1 MKKHFVLLG
10 MMLIPMLWGMGM
22 NMPVYADEATVPL
35 TYAVSAKITLIDG
48 DISSVVELDECG
60 RISEPAHYLKDGYE
74 FVGWM
79 NVETGK
85 MWNFNDVV
93 NTNMTL
99 KAVYKKLDTA
109 SVPQTSLQRPS
120 EKVNTSVD
128 MDTGCWVRIGVLAL
142 FEMGL
147 VVYLKNY
154 VDGTQPHRKEK

>member
-10 MMLIPMLWGMGM
+10 MMLIPMLWGMS
-22 NMPVYADEATVPL
+22 MPVLAEEATVPV

-60 RISEPAHYLKDGYE
+60 RISEPAHYQMDGYE

-93 NTNMTL
+93 STNMTL
-99 KAVYKKLDTA
+99 KAVYRKLETA
-109 SVPQTSLQRPS
+109 SSSQVPSTSQS
-120 EKVNTSVD
+120 GDVNTSVNAD
-128 MDTGCWVRIGVLAL
+128 SGRWILIGVLAL
-142 FEMGL
+142 LEMGL
-147 VVYLKNY
+147 VIYLKNY

>member
-10 MMLIPMLWGMGM
+10 MMLIPVLSGIS
-22 NMPVYADEATVPL
+22 MPVYADEATVSVS
-35 TYAVSAKITLIDG
+35 YAVSVKITLING
-48 DISSVVELDECG
+48 DISSVIKLDDCG
-60 RISEPAHYLKDGYE
+60 RISEPAHYQMDGYE

-99 KAVYKKLDTA
+99 KAVYRKLDTA
-109 SVPQTSLQRPS
+109 LVPQTSSQRPS

-128 MDTGCWVRIGVLAL
+128 MDTGRWVLIGALAL

-147 VVYLKNY
+147 AIYLKNY
-154 VDGTQPHRKEK
+154 VDDAQSPRKEK

>member
-10 MMLIPMLWGMGM
+10 MMLIPMLWGIS
-22 NMPVYADEATVPL
+22 MPVYADEATVPV

-93 NTNMTL
+93 NANMTL
-99 KAVYKKLDTA
+99 KAVYRKLETA
-109 SVPQTSLQRPS
+109 SSSQVPSTSQS
-120 EKVNTSVD
+120 GNVNTSVNAD
-128 MDTGCWVRIGVLAL
+128 SGRWILIGLLAL
-142 FEMGL
+142 IEMGL
-147 VVYLKNY
+147 VIYLKNY
-154 VDGTQPHRKEK
+154 ADGTQPTRKEK

>member
-10 MMLIPMLWGMGM
+10 MMLIPMLWGM
-22 NMPVYADEATVPL
+22 NMPVLADEATVPVM
-35 TYAVSAKITLIDG
+35 YAVSAKITLIDG

-60 RISEPAHYLKDGYE
+60 RINEPAHYLKDGYE

-99 KAVYKKLDTA
+99 KAVYRKLETA
-109 SVPQTSLQRPS
+109 SSSQVPSTSQS
-120 EKVNTSVD
+120 GNVNTSVD
-128 MDTGCWVRIGVLAL
+128 MDTGRWALIGVLAL

-147 VVYLKNY
+147 VIYLKNY

>member
-10 MMLIPMLWGMGM
+10 MMLIPVLSGIS
-22 NMPVYADEATVPL
+22 MPVLAEEATVPV
-35 TYAVSAKITLIDG
+35 TYAVSVKITLING
-48 DISSVVELDECG
+48 DISSVIKLDDCG
-60 RISEPAHYLKDGYE
+60 RISEPAHYQMDGYE

-99 KAVYKKLDTA
+99 KAVYRKLETA
-109 SVPQTSLQRPS
+109 SGSHASSTSQS
-120 EKVNTSVD
+120 GNVNTSVD
-128 MDTGCWVRIGVLAL
+128 MDTGRWVLIGALAL

-147 VVYLKNY
+147 VIYLKNY
-154 VDGTQPHRKEK
+154 VDDAQSPRKEK

>member
-10 MMLIPMLWGMGM
+10 MMLIPMLWGL

-48 DISSVVELDECG
+48 DISSVIKLDDCG

-93 NTNMTL
+93 NSNMTL
-99 KAVYKKLDTA
+99 KAVYRKLDTA
-109 SVPQTSLQRPS
+109 SVPQTSSQRPS
-120 EKVNTSVD
+120 EKINTSVD

-147 VVYLKNY
+147 VIYLKNH
-154 VDGTQPHRKEK
+154 VDDAQSPRKEK

>member
-10 MMLIPMLWGMGM
+10 MMLIPVLSGIS
-22 NMPVYADEATVPL
+22 MPVYADEATVSV
-35 TYAVSAKITLIDG
+35 TYAVSVKITLING
-48 DISSVVELDECG
+48 DISSVIKLYDCG

-85 MWNFNDVV
+85 MWDFNDVV

-99 KAVYKKLDTA
+99 KAVYRKLDTA
-109 SVPQTSLQRPS
+109 SVPQTSSQRPS

-128 MDTGCWVRIGVLAL
+128 MDTGRWVRIGVLAL

-147 VVYLKNY
+147 VICLKNY
-154 VDGTQPHRKEK
+154 VDGVQSHRKEK

>member
-10 MMLIPMLWGMGM
+10 MMLIPVLSGIS
-22 NMPVYADEATVPL
+22 MPVLAEEATVPVM
-35 TYAVSAKITLIDG
+35 YAVSAKITLIDG

-60 RISEPAHYLKDGYE
+60 RINEPAHYQMDGYE

-85 MWNFNDVV
+85 MWDFNDVV

-99 KAVYKKLDTA
+99 KAMYRKLDTA
-109 SVPQTSLQRPS
+109 SVPQTSSQRPS
-120 EKVNTSVD
+120 EKVNTSVG
-128 MDTGCWVRIGVLAL
+128 MDTGRWVRIGVLAL

-147 VVYLKNY
+147 VIYLKNH
-154 VDGTQPHRKEK
+154 VDDAQSQRKEK

>member
-10 MMLIPMLWGMGM
+10 MMLIPMLLGL

-35 TYAVSAKITLIDG
+35 TYAVSAKITLING
-48 DISSVVELDECG
+48 DISYVIKLDDCG
-60 RISEPAHYLKDGYE
+60 RISEPAHYQMEGYE

-93 NTNMTL
+93 STNMTL
-99 KAVYKKLDTA
+99 KAVYRKLESA
-109 SVPQTSLQRPS
+109 SVPQTPS
-120 EKVNTSVD
+120 SNQTANVNTSVD
-128 MDTGCWVRIGVLAL
+128 VDTGRWIMICILAL

-147 VVYLKNY
+147 VIYLKNY
-154 VDGTQPHRKEK
+154 VDNAQSPRKEK

>member
-10 MMLIPMLWGMGM
+10 MMLIPMLWGM

-35 TYAVSAKITLIDG
+35 TYAVSVKITLIDG

-85 MWNFNDVV
+85 MWDFNDVV

-99 KAVYKKLDTA
+99 KAVYRKLETA
-109 SVPQTSLQRPS
+109 SSSQVPSTSRS
-120 EKVNTSVD
+120 GDVNTSVNAD
-128 MDTGCWVRIGVLAL
+128 SGRWILIGLLAL
-142 FEMGL
+142 IEMGL
-147 VVYLKNY
+147 VIYLKNY
-154 VDGTQPHRKEK
+154 VDNAQSPRKEK

>member
-1 MKKHFVLLG
+1 
-10 MMLIPMLWGMGM
+10 
-22 NMPVYADEATVPL
+22 MPVYADEATVPV

-99 KAVYKKLDTA
+99 KAVYRKLETA
-109 SVPQTSLQRPS
+109 SSSQVPSTSQS
-120 EKVNTSVD
+120 GNVNTSVNAD
-128 MDTGCWVRIGVLAL
+128 SGRWVLIGALAL

-147 VVYLKNY
+147 VICLKNY
-154 VDGTQPHRKEK
+154 VDGVQPHRKEK

>member
-10 MMLIPMLWGMGM
+10 MMLIPVLSGIS
-22 NMPVYADEATVPL
+22 MPVLAEEATVPVM
-35 TYAVSAKITLIDG
+35 YAVSAKITLIDG

-85 MWNFNDVV
+85 MWDFNDVV

-99 KAVYKKLDTA
+99 KAVYRKLETA
-109 SVPQTSLQRPS
+109 SGSHAPSTSQS
-120 EKVNTSVD
+120 GNVNTSVD
-128 MDTGCWVRIGVLAL
+128 MDTGRWVLIGALAL

-147 VVYLKNY
+147 VIYLKNY
-154 VDGTQPHRKEK
+154 ADVTQPTRKEK

>member
-10 MMLIPMLWGMGM
+10 MMLIPMLWGM
-22 NMPVYADEATVPL
+22 NMPVYADEATVPV

-99 KAVYKKLDTA
+99 KAVYRKLETA
-109 SVPQTSLQRPS
+109 SSSQVPSTSQS
-120 EKVNTSVD
+120 GNVNTSVNAD
-128 MDTGCWVRIGVLAL
+128 SGRWILIGLLAL
-142 FEMGL
+142 IEMGL
-147 VVYLKNY
+147 VIYLKNY
-154 VDGTQPHRKEK
+154 ADGTQPTRKEK

>member
-10 MMLIPMLWGMGM
+10 MMLIPMLWGM
-22 NMPVYADEATVPL
+22 NMPVYADDATVPL
-35 TYAVSAKITLIDG
+35 TYTVSAKITLIDG

-60 RISEPAHYLKDGYE
+60 RINEPAHYLKEGYE

-93 NTNMTL
+93 STNMTL
-99 KAVYKKLDTA
+99 KAVYRKIETA
-109 SVPQTSLQRPS
+109 SGSHAPSTSQS
-120 EKVNTSVD
+120 GNVNTSVD
-128 MDTGCWVRIGVLAL
+128 MDTGRWVLIGVLAL

-147 VVYLKNY
+147 VIYLKNY
-154 VDGTQPHRKEK
+154 VDDAQSPRKEK

>member
-1 MKKHFVLLG
+1 MKKHFILLG
-10 MMLIPMLWGMGM
+10 MMLIPMLWGL
-22 NMPVYADEATVPL
+22 NMPVYADEATVPV

-99 KAVYKKLDTA
+99 KAVYRKLETA
-109 SVPQTSLQRPS
+109 SSSQVPSTSQS
-120 EKVNTSVD
+120 GNVNTSVNAD
-128 MDTGCWVRIGVLAL
+128 SGRWILIGLLAL
-142 FEMGL
+142 IEMGL
-147 VVYLKNY
+147 VIYLKNY
-154 VDGTQPHRKEK
+154 ADGTQPTRKEK

>member
-10 MMLIPMLWGMGM
+10 MMLIPVLSGIS
-22 NMPVYADEATVPL
+22 MPVYADEATVSV

-48 DISSVVELDECG
+48 DFSSVVELDECG

-99 KAVYKKLDTA
+99 KAVYRKLDTA
-109 SVPQTSLQRPS
+109 SVPQTSSQRPS

-128 MDTGCWVRIGVLAL
+128 MDTGRWVLIGALAL

-147 VVYLKNY
+147 VIYLKNY
-154 VDGTQPHRKEK
+154 ADDAQSPRKEK

>member
-10 MMLIPMLWGMGM
+10 MMLIPMLWGM
-22 NMPVYADEATVPL
+22 NMPVYADEATVSVS
-35 TYAVSAKITLIDG
+35 YAVSVKITLING
-48 DISSVVELDECG
+48 DISSVIKLDDCG

-99 KAVYKKLDTA
+99 KAVYRKLDTA
-109 SVPQTSLQRPS
+109 LAPQTSSQRPS

-128 MDTGCWVRIGVLAL
+128 MDTGHWVRIGVLAL

-147 VVYLKNY
+147 VIYLKNY
-154 VDGTQPHRKEK
+154 VDGVQPHRKEK

>member
-10 MMLIPMLWGMGM
+10 MMLIPMLLGL

-48 DISSVVELDECG
+48 DISSVVELDDCG
-60 RISEPAHYLKDGYE
+60 RISEPAHYQMEGYE

-93 NTNMTL
+93 STNMTL
-99 KAVYKKLDTA
+99 KAVYRKLETA
-109 SVPQTSLQRPS
+109 SSSQVPSTSRS
-120 EKVNTSVD
+120 GDVNTSVNAD
-128 MDTGCWVRIGVLAL
+128 SGRWILIGLLAL
-142 FEMGL
+142 IEMGL
-147 VVYLKNY
+147 VIYLKNY
-154 VDGTQPHRKEK
+154 VDNAQSPRKEK

>member
-10 MMLIPMLWGMGM
+10 MMLIPVLSGIS
-22 NMPVYADEATVPL
+22 MPVLAEEATVPVM
-35 TYAVSAKITLIDG
+35 YAVSAKITLIDG

-60 RISEPAHYLKDGYE
+60 RISEPAHYLKEGYE

-79 NVETGK
+79 NVKTGK
-85 MWNFNDVV
+85 MWDFNDVV

-109 SVPQTSLQRPS
+109 SVPQTSSQRPS

-128 MDTGCWVRIGVLAL
+128 MDTGRWVRIGVLAL

-147 VVYLKNY
+147 AIYLKNY
-154 VDGTQPHRKEK
+154 VDDVKSPKKEK

>member
-10 MMLIPMLWGMGM
+10 MMLIPMLWGM

-35 TYAVSAKITLIDG
+35 TYAVSVKVTLING
-48 DISSVVELDECG
+48 DISSVIKLDDCG
-60 RISEPAHYLKDGYE
+60 RISEPAHYQMDGYE

-109 SVPQTSLQRPS
+109 SVPQTSSQRPS

-128 MDTGCWVRIGVLAL
+128 MDTGCWVRIGLLAL
-142 FEMGL
+142 IEMGL
-147 VVYLKNY
+147 VICLKNY
-154 VDGTQPHRKEK
+154 VDGVQPHRKEK

>member
-10 MMLIPMLWGMGM
+10 MMLIPMLWGMS
-22 NMPVYADEATVPL
+22 MPVYADEATVPL

-60 RISEPAHYLKDGYE
+60 RINEPAHYLKDGYE

-99 KAVYKKLDTA
+99 KAVYRKLETA
-109 SVPQTSLQRPS
+109 SSSQVPSTSQS
-120 EKVNTSVD
+120 GNVNTSVD
-128 MDTGCWVRIGVLAL
+128 MDTGRWIMICILAL

-147 VVYLKNY
+147 VIYLKNY

>member
-10 MMLIPMLWGMGM
+10 MMLIPVLSGIS
-22 NMPVYADEATVPL
+22 MPVLADEATVPVM
-35 TYAVSAKITLIDG
+35 YAVSAKITLIDG

-93 NTNMTL
+93 NANMTL
-99 KAVYKKLDTA
+99 KAVYRKLDTA
-109 SVPQTSLQRPS
+109 SVPQISSQRPS

-128 MDTGCWVRIGVLAL
+128 MNTGRWVRIGVLAL
-142 FEMGL
+142 LEMGL
-147 VVYLKNY
+147 VIYLKNY
-154 VDGTQPHRKEK
+154 VDDAQSPRKEK

>member
-10 MMLIPMLWGMGM
+10 MMLIPMLWGL

-35 TYAVSAKITLIDG
+35 TYAVSAKITLING
-48 DISSVVELDECG
+48 DISYVIKLDECG

-99 KAVYKKLDTA
+99 KAVYRKLESA
-109 SVPQTSLQRPS
+109 SVPQTPS
-120 EKVNTSVD
+120 SSQTANVNTSVD
-128 MDTGCWVRIGVLAL
+128 VDTGRWIMICILAL

-147 VVYLKNY
+147 VIYLKNY
-154 VDGTQPHRKEK
+154 VDNAQSPRKEK

>member
-10 MMLIPMLWGMGM
+10 MMLIPMLWGM

-60 RISEPAHYLKDGYE
+60 RISEPAHYQMDGYE

-99 KAVYKKLDTA
+99 KAVYRKLDTA
-109 SVPQTSLQRPS
+109 SVPKASSQRPS

-128 MDTGCWVRIGVLAL
+128 MDTGRWIMICILAL

-147 VVYLKNY
+147 VICLKNY
-154 VDGTQPHRKEK
+154 VDGVQPHRKEK

>member
-10 MMLIPMLWGMGM
+10 MMLIPMLWGM

-60 RISEPAHYLKDGYE
+60 RISEPAHYLKEGYE

-93 NTNMTL
+93 NANMTL
-99 KAVYKKLDTA
+99 KAVYRKLETA
-109 SVPQTSLQRPS
+109 SSSQVPSTSQS
-120 EKVNTSVD
+120 GNVNTSVNAD
-128 MDTGCWVRIGVLAL
+128 SGRWILIGLLAL
-142 FEMGL
+142 IEMGL
-147 VVYLKNY
+147 VIYLKNY
-154 VDGTQPHRKEK
+154 ADGTQSPRKEK

>member
-10 MMLIPMLWGMGM
+10 MMLIPVLSGIS
-22 NMPVYADEATVPL
+22 MPVYADEATVPV

-93 NTNMTL
+93 NANMTL
-99 KAVYKKLDTA
+99 KAVYRKLEAA
-109 SVPQTSLQRPS
+109 SSSQVPSTSQS
-120 EKVNTSVD
+120 GNVNTSVNAD
-128 MDTGCWVRIGVLAL
+128 SERWILIGVLAL
-142 FEMGL
+142 IEMGL
-147 VVYLKNY
+147 VIYLKNY
-154 VDGTQPHRKEK
+154 ADVTQPTRKEK

>member
-10 MMLIPMLWGMGM
+10 MMLIPVLSGIS
-22 NMPVYADEATVPL
+22 MPVLAQEATVPVM
-35 TYAVSAKITLIDG
+35 YAVSAKITLIDG

-99 KAVYKKLDTA
+99 KAVYRKLESA
-109 SVPQTSLQRPS
+109 SVPQTPS
-120 EKVNTSVD
+120 SSQTANVNTSVD
-128 MDTGCWVRIGVLAL
+128 VDTGRWIMICILAL

-147 VVYLKNY
+147 VIYLKNY
-154 VDGTQPHRKEK
+154 VDDAQSPRKEK

>member
-10 MMLIPMLWGMGM
+10 MMLIPVLSGIS
-22 NMPVYADEATVPL
+22 MPVYADEATVPV

-109 SVPQTSLQRPS
+109 SVPQASSQRPS

-128 MDTGCWVRIGVLAL
+128 MDTGRWVLIGVLAL

-147 VVYLKNY
+147 VIYLKNH
-154 VDGTQPHRKEK
+154 VDDAQSPRKEK

>member
-10 MMLIPMLWGMGM
+10 MMLIPVLSGIS
-22 NMPVYADEATVPL
+22 MPVYADEATVPL

-60 RISEPAHYLKDGYE
+60 RINEPAHYLKDGYE

-85 MWNFNDVV
+85 MWDFNDVV

-99 KAVYKKLDTA
+99 KAVYRKLETA
-109 SVPQTSLQRPS
+109 SSSQVPSTSQS
-120 EKVNTSVD
+120 GNVNTSVNA
-128 MDTGCWVRIGVLAL
+128 DTGRWVWIGVLAL

-147 VVYLKNY
+147 VICLKNY
-154 VDGTQPHRKEK
+154 VDGVQPHRKEK